1 VRGGSVEAVPDPLI
15 SVSKLKKVY
24 LTSGGRTE
32 AIRDISFDL
41 PEGKFLAIVGP
52 SGCGKTTLLRTLA
65 GLLPPS
71 SGKVVLQGKTVS
83 GPSDGIGVVFQ
94 EPVLLPW
101 RTVFENVVL
110 PLELHGR
117 DDAAGRRKVDELLSL
132 VGLSEFR
139 ESHVW
144 ELSGGMQQRVAIA
157 RALVSDP
164 LLLLMD
170 EPFGAL
176 DAMTREQ
183 MNIELQRICAQTRKT
198 TVFIT
203 HNLLEAVFLADLVL
217 VLTPRPSEV
226 RALVPIELGP
236 RNMESIHT
244 PAFGSYVRKLDAYV
258 KGGQDE
264 VVAHDAG

>member
-117 DDAAGRRKVDELLSL
+117 DDAAGR
-132 VGLSEFR
+132 
-139 ESHVW
+139 W
-144 ELSGGMQQRVAIA
+144 
-157 RALVSDP
+157 
-164 LLLLMD
+164 
-170 EPFGAL
+170 
-176 DAMTREQ
+176 T
-183 MNIELQRICAQTRKT
+183 NC
-198 TVFIT
+198 
-203 HNLLEAVFLADLVL
+203 
-217 VLTPRPSEV
+217 
-226 RALVPIELGP
+226 
-236 RNMESIHT
+236 
-244 PAFGSYVRKLDAYV
+244 
-258 KGGQDE
+258 
-264 VVAHDAG
+264 

>member
-1 VRGGSVEAVPDPLI
+1 LSNPLI
-15 SVSKLKKVY
+15 SVSHLKKAY
-24 LTSGGRTE
+24 RTAGGQIE
-32 AIRDISFDL
+32 AIKDISFEL
-41 PEGKFLAIVGP
+41 PKGNLLAIIGP
-52 SGCGKTTLLRTLA
+52 SGCGKTTLLRILA

-71 SGKVVLQGKTVS
+71 SGRVVLQGRAVS

-101 RTVFENVVL
+101 RTVFQNVVL

-117 DDAAGRRKVDELLSL
+117 DNDAGRCRVDDLLGL
-132 VGLSEFR
+132 VGLADFR
-139 ESHVW
+139 NRNVW
-144 ELSGGMQQRVAIA
+144 ELSGGMQQRVSIA

-183 MNIELQRICAQTRKT
+183 MNIELQQICARTGKT

-203 HNLLEAVFLADLVL
+203 HNILEAVFLADAVL
-217 VLTPRPSEV
+217 VLSPRPSEV
-226 RALVPIELGP
+226 RALVHIELE
-236 RNMESIHT
+236 RRTVDTIHT
-244 PAFGSYVRKLDAYV
+244 PEFGRYVRLLDAHV
-258 KGGQDE
+258 KARRHEAITSNG
-264 VVAHDAG
+264 V